1 MRFFSPRTL
10 KILIHCLLAGTASDK
25 KFSVVVL
32 TLVLYKL
39 TFLTAFKIFP
49 LSLVCSSLYMIHL
62 GMFVFGTYLVFL

>member
-10 KILIHCLLAGTASDK
+10 KILIHCLLAGTTSDK

-32 TLVLYKL
+32 TLILYKL